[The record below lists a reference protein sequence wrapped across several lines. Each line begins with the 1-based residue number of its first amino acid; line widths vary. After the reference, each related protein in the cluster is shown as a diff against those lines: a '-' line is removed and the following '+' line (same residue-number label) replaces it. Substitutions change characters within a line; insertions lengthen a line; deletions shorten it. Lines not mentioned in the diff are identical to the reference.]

1 MNFNDANAHKFA
13 DHFLGSR
20 ISSQHIDGNMKVGTP
35 LIPHALVYPKE
46 SSEIANSHNNTAIGN
61 K

>member
-1 MNFNDANAHKFA
+1 MNINDAHAHKFA

-20 ISSQHIDGNMKVGTP
+20 MSSQHINGNMKVGTP
-35 LIPHALVYPKE
+35 QVPHALVYPRD
-46 SSEIANSHNNTAIGN
+46 SSEIGNSHNNTAIAI